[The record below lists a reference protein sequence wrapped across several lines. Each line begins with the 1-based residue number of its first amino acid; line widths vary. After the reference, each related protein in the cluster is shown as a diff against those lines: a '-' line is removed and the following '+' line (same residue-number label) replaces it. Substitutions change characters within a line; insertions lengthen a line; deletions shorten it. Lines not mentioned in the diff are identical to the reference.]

1 MHFQQFSFLS
11 KQKLFFI
18 QWILFIFGSVIINL
32 CWNSS
37 KDFFNIYFK
46 QKSIQYS
53 FYFQSLPLITS
64 KSCDPTLVSQENIPY
79 KNPYSTF
86 FSKMTFWWLMP
97 LLCKGFLT
105 PLELSDLGNL
115 SEKDTSRYH
124 YDQFLFVYHANKVG
138 CCCITNQFFSL
149 CIVMNMV

>member
-1 MHFQQFSFLS
+1 MNFICIWFSCHRVRLKFIKGFFWS
-11 KQKLFFI
+11 LFFNKN
-18 QWILFIFGSVIINL
+18 QFLLN
-32 CWNSS
+32 
-37 KDFFNIYFK
+37 
-46 QKSIQYS
+46 
-53 FYFQSLPLITS
+53 FQSLPLITS

-97 LLCKGFLT
+97 LLCKGFLR

-138 CCCITNQFFSL
+138 SCFITSHFFLSVYSHERD
-149 CIVMNMV
+149 ITTYR